1 MTHRPPLIRRQA
13 SEEVLVG
20 PPVEV
25 GGGELEV
32 VAGGGAEGKLT
43 TLVEGLQPE
52 GVLLVVLGITHLH
65 HLSVRALREVAPP
78 LSLVGEHHVVTERLH
93 SVHLLGAEEVRLE
106 GRVEGSRTLAVPL
119 RELRALLVGLRAGA
133 LRGTEVVRLEEVLL
147 HDRAVRQFA
156 ERRRQGAADGAAGN
170 VALGECAN
178 THEGAVHAHEAL
190 HGGVVVLLHVSA
202 AQRVALRE
210 TDAVETVGELRVVA
224 DAGGKA
230 VDAGVHVEEEAVDS
244 VPDETLTGR
253 DALGVAPRV
262 LGQQLRDT
270 AGAEGVEARVPHT
283 VAHNDRQLAGV
294 PRRLR
299 VRVRKGGHNLGDGAC
314 AQHLRKLLL
323 GKVDQ
328 VLQLLGERLREGHAE
343 RGSQQR
349 AAHHCA
355 QG

>member
-119 RELRALLVGLRAGA
+119 RELRALLVGLRARA

-147 HDRAVRQFA
+147 HERVVCEVT
-156 ERRRQGAADGAAGN
+156 ERRCEGTADSAASH
-170 VALGECAN
+170 VALGEGTH
-178 THEGAVHAHEAL
+178 THEGSVHADEGL
-190 HGGVVVLLHVSA
+190 HGGVVVLLHVPA

-210 TDAVETVGELRVVA
+210 PDAVETVRELGVVA
-224 DAGGKA
+224 DAGSEA
-230 VDAGVHVEEEAVDS
+230 VDACVHIEEEAINS
-244 VPDETLTGR
+244 VADEALTGR

-283 VAHNDRQLAGV
+283 VAHHDRQLTGAA
-294 PRRLR
+294 RRLR
-299 VRVRKGGHNLGDGAC
+299 VRVRKGGHDLGDGAG
-314 AQHLRKLLL
+314 AQHLR
-323 GKVDQ
+323 
-328 VLQLLGERLREGHAE
+328 QLLRREVD
-343 RGSQQR
+343 
-349 AAHHCA
+349 
-355 QG
+355 